1 MESNY
6 SFGGHRERR
15 DDRILLAALL
25 IAYETISEPGMTEER
40 KRQIARGVLC
50 EFCHLNM
57 PLENGHHVILGV
69 EVPCDAERTPEDDLN
84 TDDLPFAA
92 LAAATND
99 YPAPLLQARRAWW
112 QKQIVAKQD
121 AIDAIP
127 NTEYGSRAWL
137 AGCDEVDGDSDVS
150 EEQDQRNS
158 RPFPY

>member
-50 EFCHLNM
+50 EFCRLNM

-99 YPAPLLQARRAWW
+99 YPADLLQARRAWW
-112 QKQIVAKQD
+112 QKQIRECNNPLEQRLA
-121 AIDAIP
+121 AIDAAL
-127 NTEYGSRAWL
+127 GSGL
-137 AGCDEVDGDSDVS
+137 DMETVNNLL
-150 EEQDQRNS
+150 EEKAEILITLGKE
-158 RPFPY
+158 

>member
-6 SFGGHRERR
+6 SFGGHRERG

-25 IAYETISEPGMTEER
+25 IAYETISEPGMTEGR

-99 YPAPLLQARRAWW
+99 YPADLLQARRAWW
-112 QKQIVAKQD
+112 QKQIRECNNPLEQRLA
-121 AIDAIP
+121 AIDAAL
-127 NTEYGSRAWL
+127 GSGL
-137 AGCDEVDGDSDVS
+137 DMETVNNLL
-150 EEQDQRNS
+150 EEKAEILITLGKE
-158 RPFPY
+158 